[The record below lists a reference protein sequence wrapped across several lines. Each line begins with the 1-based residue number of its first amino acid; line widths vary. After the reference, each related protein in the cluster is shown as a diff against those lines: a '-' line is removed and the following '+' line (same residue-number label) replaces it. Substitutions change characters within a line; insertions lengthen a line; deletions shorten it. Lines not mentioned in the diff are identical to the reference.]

1 MMTIPVGCKD
11 WIDKLMPRPRSSG
24 LSKVEDERLRLSQ
37 LLDVAAEV
45 FFEMGYESA
54 STAEIAARAHSSK
67 RALYSRF
74 PSKEDLFMAVIERR
88 TGMIADRVTVL
99 FQTAR
104 PIRETL
110 LEVAR
115 ELLRSLLSEEHTA
128 LMRLVYTQALQF
140 PKAAQFMTER
150 GPDRGMGKLA
160 AHLKKQSAQGTLIVP
175 DSQLAAQQFAG
186 LLVGDLV
193 HRAML
198 GQEVPRSHMQLETR
212 AKSTVE
218 AFLKIYC
225 TT

>member
-1 MMTIPVGCKD
+1 MA
-11 WIDKLMPRPRSSG
+11 RPKSSG
-24 LSKVEDERLRLSQ
+24 LPKAEEEQFRRTH

-45 FFEMGYESA
+45 FFEMGYEAA

-74 PSKEDLFMAVIERR
+74 ASKEELFIAVIDYR
-88 TGMIADRVTVL
+88 TAKISDRVTVL
-99 FQTAR
+99 FQQER
-104 PIRETL
+104 PFREL
-110 LEVAR
+110 LMEVAR

-150 GPDRGMGKLA
+150 GPDRGIAKLA
-160 AHLKKQSAQGTLIVP
+160 AHLKKLGVRGALVISDA
-175 DSQLAAQQFAG
+175 QLAAQQFAG

-198 GQEVPRSHMQLETR
+198 GQEVPSLQKELDAR
-212 AKSTVE
+212 AKASVD
-218 AFLKIYC
+218 AFLRIYAPDNSP
-225 TT
+225 